1 MQEYTAE
8 QATHKLACV
17 HAQGRS
23 RKHYTMKCIKLGET
37 KAGKVKILVFG
48 RLFWRDTEHVKA
60 IRYVEPDR
68 LVALSNTEAKGPRS
82 GPA

>member
-1 MQEYTAE
+1 MDEYTAD

-37 KAGKVKILVFG
+37 PSGKVKVLVFG

-60 IRYVEPDR
+60 VRYVDPDR
-68 LVALSNTEAKGPRS
+68 LVSLSNTEVCGNERR
-82 GPA
+82 

>member
-23 RKHYTMKCIKLGET
+23 LMHYTMKCIKLGET
-37 KAGKVKILVFG
+37 KSGKVKVLVFG
-48 RLFWRDTEHVKA
+48 RLFWRYTEHVKS
-60 IRYVEPDR
+60 IRYVDPDR
-68 LVALSNTEAKGPRS
+68 LVALSNTNS
-82 GPA
+82 GANPVA